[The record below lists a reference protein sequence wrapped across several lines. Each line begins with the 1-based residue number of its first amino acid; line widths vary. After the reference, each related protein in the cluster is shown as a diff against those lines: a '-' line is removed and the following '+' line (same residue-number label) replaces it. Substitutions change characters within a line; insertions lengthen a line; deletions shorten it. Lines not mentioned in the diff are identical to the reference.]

1 MDSDRFETRM
11 RQFEYYHSLRLLPD
25 TWAVI
30 RVDGRGFSRLTEKAF
45 AKPFDARFHDLMART
60 ASALLQELSA
70 LYAYTESDEIS
81 LLFPRDW
88 DLFARELEKLVS
100 VSAGIASATFTH
112 AYGAI
117 AQFDS
122 RVWLGP
128 DASHVV
134 DYFNWRMADAARC
147 ALNGW
152 AYWTLRKEGQ
162 SARKATH
169 GLDGLSTSA
178 KHELLFARGVN
189 FADLPV
195 WQRRGTGLY
204 WETYE
209 KEGYN
214 PITGQTVTAT
224 RRRVNVDRELPMGE
238 EYAAMIRRLLIERY
252 RLQQSR
258 PHR

>member
-1 MDSDRFETRM
+1 MDSDRFEAYM
-11 RQFEYYHSLRLLPD
+11 RGFEYYHSLRLLPE
-25 TWAVI
+25 TWTVI
-30 RVDGRGFSRLTEKAF
+30 RVDGRGFSRLTASAF
-45 AKPFDARFHDLMART
+45 DKPFDARFHDLMVGAAT
-60 ASALLQELSA
+60 ALLEELGG

-81 LLFPRDW
+81 VLFPRDW
-88 DLFARELEKLVS
+88 DLFDRELEKLVS

-112 AYGAI
+112 AYGSA
-117 AQFDS
+117 AHFDS

-128 DASHVV
+128 NPSHVV
-134 DYFNWRMADAARC
+134 DYFGWRMADAARC

-169 GLDGLSTSA
+169 ALDGISTSA

-189 FADLPV
+189 FADLPA

-214 PITGQTVTAT
+214 PVKNETVTAT
-224 RRRVNVDRELPMGE
+224 RRRVKIDRELPLGE
-238 EYAAMIRRLLIERY
+238 EYATLIRRFLGAG
-252 RLQQSR
+252 
-258 PHR
+258 